1 MRTAYWQQMPPVLP
15 PDPPLTDGEL
25 TLRWRR
31 PADGPALV
39 AILQDPAISRW
50 TRVPDDYGPGDFEAF
65 LVRSEAERLDGD
77 GLSLLVTD
85 ADDAIVGSVAL
96 HEIRTPRPD
105 IGYWV
110 APQARGRSVAP
121 RAVRLLRDW
130 AHAELGLQRIE
141 IHVHPDNAAS
151 LRAAEK
157 AGFEP
162 TGRMRPSRRDTSQQ
176 LTVLAWRAP

>member
-1 MRTAYWQQMPPVLP
+1 MPPVPP

-31 PADGPALV
+31 PEDGPALEE
-39 AILQDPAISRW
+39 ILHDPDITRW
-50 TRVPDDYGPGDFEAF
+50 TRVPERYGPGDFEAF

-77 GLSLLVTD
+77 GLTLLVVD
-85 ADDAIVGSVAL
+85 AQDRILGSVAL
-96 HEIRTPRPD
+96 HEIGSPRPD

-110 APQARGRSVAP
+110 AASARGRSVAP

-130 AHAELGLQRIE
+130 AHETLGLDRIE

-151 LRAAEK
+151 QRAARK

-162 TGRMRPSRRDTSQQ
+162 TGRMRASRRDTSQQ
-176 LTVLAWRAP
+176 LAVFAWRANDEG